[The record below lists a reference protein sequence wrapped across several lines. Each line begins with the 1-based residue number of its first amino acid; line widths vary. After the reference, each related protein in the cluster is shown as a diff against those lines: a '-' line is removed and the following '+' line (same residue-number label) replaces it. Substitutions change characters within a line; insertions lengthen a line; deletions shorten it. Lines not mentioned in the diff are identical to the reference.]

1 MTTQLPNSRRQKLEE
16 FVAANPNDPFGRY
29 GLALELA
36 RNGEY
41 EAAIEQ
47 FQKLIEGNPSYVAG
61 FQQLGQLL
69 ARIGRTEE
77 ARHAF
82 QAGIAAAEKSGNE
95 HARSEMEG
103 MLGEVK

>member
-1 MTTQLPNSRRQKLEE
+1 MTTQLPNNRRQKLEE
-16 FVAANPNDPFGRY
+16 FVAANPNDAFGRY

-36 RNGEY
+36 RSGEND
-41 EAAIEQ
+41 AAIEQ

-82 QAGIAAAEKSGNE
+82 EAGMAAAARAGNE

-103 MLGEVK
+103 MLAELR